1 MIWLFVTATV
11 VTYGGVMKYVLDRTA
26 NQTNTPAM
34 KK

>member
-11 VTYGGVMKYVLDRTA
+11 AVYGGIMKYVLDRTA
-26 NQTNTPAM
+26 NQSGAPIL